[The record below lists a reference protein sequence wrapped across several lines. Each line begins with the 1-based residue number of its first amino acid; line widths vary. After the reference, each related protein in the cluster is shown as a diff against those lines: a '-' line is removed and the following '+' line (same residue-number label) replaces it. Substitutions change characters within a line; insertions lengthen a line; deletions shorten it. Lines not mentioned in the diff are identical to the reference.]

1 MVGPNTAKAIAL
13 VSGSGGT
20 GRTTTARSLAQS
32 LGKKN
37 RVLLFDL
44 CFGWGGLSFD
54 TVDLPS
60 FEKLLDFDNDQ
71 TLAIPTEDG
80 FDILTC
86 EPPEFLDPSLDDFKR
101 IAWISNEYAED
112 YDYIIFDPPSGG
124 HPLALLASGMSEQV
138 MLFTRPEASSVAS
151 SYCLLKSLYSEGIY
165 NRIRIVFTS
174 VESAEQAASL
184 KTRFDIMTEQ
194 FLGIK
199 IGDGG
204 FIYRRESDE
213 DEFDTNDLSN
223 RTLESI
229 NNLNFGE
236 KTEFQNETGLRQ
248 SGIVFPDKQ
257 QVRR

>member
-20 GRTTTARSLAQS
+20 GRTTTARTLAQT

-44 CFGWGGLSFD
+44 CFGWGGMSYD
-54 TVDLPS
+54 SVDLPS
-60 FEKLLDFDNDQ
+60 YEKLLNFENDEL
-71 TLAIPTEDG
+71 LAIPTEGG
-80 FDILTC
+80 FDVLTC
-86 EPPEFLDPSLDDFKR
+86 EPPEFLDPTLEDLKK

-124 HPLALLASGMSEQV
+124 HPLALLSSGMSEQV
-138 MLFTRPEASSVAS
+138 LLFTRPEASSVAS
-151 SYCLLKSLYSEGIY
+151 SYCLLKSLFAEGIY
-165 NRIRIVFTS
+165 NRIRIVFAG
-174 VESAEQAASL
+174 VDSAEQAASL

-194 FLGIK
+194 FLGLK
-199 IGDGG
+199 IADGG
-204 FIYRRESDE
+204 FIYRREIND
-213 DEFDTNDLSN
+213 DEFETNDLN
-223 RTLESI
+223 ERTLESI
-229 NNLNFGE
+229 NNLNFGA
-236 KTEFQNETGLRQ
+236 KAALQNETGLRQ

>member
-1 MVGPNTAKAIAL
+1 MAL

-20 GRTTTARSLAQS
+20 GRTSAARALAQS

-44 CFGWGGLSFD
+44 CFGWSGLSYD

-60 FEKLLDFDNDQ
+60 YETLLSFDNDEL
-71 TLAIPTEDG
+71 LAIPTEDG

-86 EPPEFLDPSLDDFKR
+86 EPPEFLDPSLDDLKK
-101 IAWISNEYAED
+101 IAWLSNEYAED
-112 YDYIIFDPPSGG
+112 YDYVIFDPPSGG

-138 MLFTRPEASSVAS
+138 MLFTRPDASSVAS
-151 SYCLLKSLYSEGIY
+151 SYCLLKSLYTEGIF
-165 NRIRIVFTS
+165 NRIRMVFTH
-174 VESAEQAASL
+174 VDSAEQAASL

-199 IGDGG
+199 IADGG
-204 FIYRRESDE
+204 FIYRREGGDG
-213 DEFDTNDLSN
+213 EFDTDNLGGQSPEA
-223 RTLESI
+223 L
-229 NNLNFGE
+229 NNLNLGE
-236 KTEFQNETGLRQ
+236 KTALQNETGLRQ
-248 SGIVFPDKQ
+248 SGMVFPVRH